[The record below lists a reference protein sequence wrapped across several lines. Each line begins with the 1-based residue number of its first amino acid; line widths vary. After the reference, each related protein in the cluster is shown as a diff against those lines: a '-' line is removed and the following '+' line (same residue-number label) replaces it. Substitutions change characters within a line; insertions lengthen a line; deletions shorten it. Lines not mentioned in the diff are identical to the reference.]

1 MNGNDIRQRIDEN
14 NKKIQKALNKF
25 VLTDEI
31 NKLMK
36 ENQELRFLCEHEFV
50 NGVCKYCD
58 LPEDFYEE

>member
-36 ENQELRFLCEHEFV
+36 ENQELRFLCEFEFV
-50 NGVCKYCD
+50 DGVCKYCD